1 MILTDLF
8 SIPVLCISQS
18 ASCRWLWS
26 KIWSKI
32 YFSVFGVQDLVKVLS
47 FSFCPYFGVQDLV
60 RVFICLF
67 SNIYEEVIQSAMTKR
82 CFGVDFHSCA
92 RSLFGTPYWSLFG
105 HLQLGEVDQQ
115 QCERVQGQPLD
126 VCQVNHLKLYSHT
139 LLIFSFL
146 STSPRHK
153 LTKTKTKKIVQNG
166 DFFSQ

>member
-1 MILTDLF
+1 MLIFIL
-8 SIPVLCISQS
+8 VASQFQVRRGT
-18 ASCRWLWS
+18 C
-26 KIWSKI
+26 
-32 YFSVFGVQDLVKVLS
+32 LVPGHILGH
-47 FSFCPYFGVQDLV
+47 P
-60 RVFICLF
+60 
-67 SNIYEEVIQSAMTKR
+67 T
-82 CFGVDFHSCA
+82 
-92 RSLFGTPYWSLFG
+92 G